1 MQVGGTRWECSK
13 LHYSGLKHK
22 VTMQVPRGNTNTV
35 KDFLPTSAAKQAF
48 KSTDRHT
55 FLYYMQ
61 GSVTQSILHTL
72 MSCLLPSFLEIAMK
86 FSYQLYTWESKTFFN
101 YTKMIIILLKKV
113 FQLISV
119 LVKEVCVRRRERE
132 GGREGDREGTYF
144 SVSFFP
150 PKPPNMVN
158 FVLKC

>member
-1 MQVGGTRWECSK
+1 
-13 LHYSGLKHK
+13 
-22 VTMQVPRGNTNTV
+22 
-35 KDFLPTSAAKQAF
+35 
-48 KSTDRHT
+48 
-55 FLYYMQ
+55 
-61 GSVTQSILHTL
+61 
-72 MSCLLPSFLEIAMK
+72 
-86 FSYQLYTWESKTFFN
+86 
-101 YTKMIIILLKKV
+101 MIIILLKKV

-158 FVLKC
+158 FVLKCQIQEIFLSEEQTESRKSKQKQIKSRQGHPKQIWLYFSVEVGPISNTAQGFLHNEKRSRSPLHCLALPENHRSLLAKSACWTFSAHVQLHLQLQAQASSL

>member
-1 MQVGGTRWECSK
+1 
-13 LHYSGLKHK
+13 
-22 VTMQVPRGNTNTV
+22 
-35 KDFLPTSAAKQAF
+35 
-48 KSTDRHT
+48 
-55 FLYYMQ
+55 
-61 GSVTQSILHTL
+61 
-72 MSCLLPSFLEIAMK
+72 
-86 FSYQLYTWESKTFFN
+86 
-101 YTKMIIILLKKV
+101 MIIILLKKV